1 MTAYSTKG
9 GKEEKNMAIRCSRC
23 VLPETIPH
31 INFDENGVCNY
42 CREYDD
48 NKNYIDIDYGLKGEK
63 FRRLVDEAIRKR
75 LQYGSKYDALVP
87 VSGGRDSSYVA
98 WELSKTLKILCV
110 HYDNPFSSA
119 QTKVNVDRL
128 VKTIKADLITFNHP
142 NDRHVRSFRSNLKA
156 WLKRPELAT
165 MGLMCLACK
174 PMYLEFFRIARRNKI
189 RFIIDGSNPNEAT
202 TFKIE
207 AQGGRG
213 TKSPFSWK
221 AMTNVGGKAARNWR
235 YLRTCNAMPAIH
247 TLLSLNG
254 NTPYLKWKYPEI
266 RKIGYFYFFPY
277 HEKEINDRLRNIGWE
292 KARDNKSPWRFD
304 CEIDSLKNY
313 LFQKVIGAT
322 EKDDLFSKNIRWGLM
337 TRQEAMDRLGEGDV
351 NIEIVERV
359 LAKIQMKL
367 SDLRDIL
374 TS

>member
-1 MTAYSTKG
+1 MV
-9 GKEEKNMAIRCSRC
+9 IRCSRC

-31 INFDENGVCNY
+31 INFDENGICNY
-42 CREYDD
+42 CREYDENR
-48 NKNYIDIDYGLKGEK
+48 NKISIDYGVKGEK
-63 FRRLVDEAIRKR
+63 FRWILDKAVHKR
-75 LQYGSKYDALVP
+75 IQNGSKYDVIVP

-98 WELSKTLKILCV
+98 WELSKHLKILCV
-110 HYDNPFSSA
+110 HYNNPFSSS

-128 VKTIKADLITFNHP
+128 TKTIKSDIVSFSHP
-142 NDRHVRSFRSNLKA
+142 NDRHVRSFRANLKA

-174 PMYLEFFRIARRNKI
+174 PMYLEFFKIARRN
-189 RFIIDGSNPNEAT
+189 RTGYIIDGSNPNEAT

-207 AQGGRG
+207 SQGGYG
-213 TKSPFSWK
+213 TKSLFSWK
-221 AMTNVGGKAARNWR
+221 AMTHVGGKAIRNWR
-235 YLRTCNAMPAIH
+235 YFKMCNVIPQIQ

-254 NTPYLKWKYPEI
+254 NTPYLRWKYPDI
-266 RKIGYFYFFPY
+266 HKIGYFYFYPY
-277 HEKEINDRLRNIGWE
+277 HEREINDCLRDIGWE

-337 TRQEAMDRLGEGDV
+337 TREEAMKRLEEGEV
-351 NIEIVERV
+351 NVDIVERV
-359 LAKIQMKL
+359 LHKVQMKL
-367 SDLRDIL
+367 SDLKGIVE
-374 TS
+374 S